1 MFQFT
6 ASYFQHDISKNLLLL
21 WKGSGPFS
29 IKHWIPSTMW
39 SLTNKILT
47 KSGER
52 KRSSCIRSHKKK
64 TKKTFSNLVYF
75 FFISKLFFDFLVR
88 KKTFCLILPRFE
100 LSISWLQNTI
110 YFHIITMLKESHF
123 TVFVIQNFVQN
134 TKKHL
139 WIPFI
144 LLESCLWM
152 VFSWLFSSW
161 I

>member
-6 ASYFQHDISKNLLLL
+6 ASYFQHNISKNLLLL
-21 WKGSGPFS
+21 CKGSGPFS
-29 IKHWIPSTMW
+29 IKHWIPSIMW

-64 TKKTFSNLVYF
+64 KKKTSLNLHI
-75 FFISKLFFDFLVR
+75 FISKLFFDFLVR
-88 KKTFCLILPRFE
+88 IKTICLILPRFE
-100 LSISWLQNTI
+100 LSISWLQKTI
-110 YFHIITMLKESHF
+110 YFHNITMPKKSHF

-134 TKKHL
+134 MKKHL
-139 WIPFI
+139 WIPFN
-144 LLESCLWM
+144 LLGSCLWM